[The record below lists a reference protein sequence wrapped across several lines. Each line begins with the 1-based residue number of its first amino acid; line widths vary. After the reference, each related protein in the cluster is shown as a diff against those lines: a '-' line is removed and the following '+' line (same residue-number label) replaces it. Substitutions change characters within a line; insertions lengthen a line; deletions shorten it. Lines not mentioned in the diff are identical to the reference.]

1 MPSIIST
8 IGYVIEAN
16 STTSSETL
24 VTRGVI
30 ACNRPEQSGPLM
42 INFVSFNSDEFQ
54 KVNYKCVYL
63 IHGKFVYNKIKSNGE
78 SYEELQVINYINL
91 INP

>member
-8 IGYVIEAN
+8 IRYIIEAN
-16 STTSSETL
+16 LTTSSETR

-30 ACNRPEQSGPLM
+30 ACHRPEQSGPLM

-54 KVNYKCVYL
+54 TVNYRCVYL

-78 SYEELQVINYINL
+78 SYKELQVIN
-91 INP
+91 